1 MLAAGGRGVGFAV
14 GRGVG
19 TGVGRGVARGVG
31 RGVGRGVVPGV
42 GRIVGT
48 GDALKVGRGVTEAEA
63 DGLTAGTVGDA
74 LHGGEQV
81 GVANVGSTVADGAGG
96 IDAGVL
102 VRQPARTTAAAISIV
117 ATPRTS
123 GRDPGTPADLLRRS
137 DTGRL
142 ARGCDP

>member
-1 MLAAGGRGVGFAV
+1 
-14 GRGVG
+14 
-19 TGVGRGVARGVG
+19 VGRGVARGVG
-31 RGVGRGVVPGV
+31 RGVGRGVAPGV

-48 GDALKVGRGVTEAEA
+48 GDALMVGRGVTDAEA

-74 LHGGEQV
+74 LHAGEQV
-81 GVANVGSTVADGAGG
+81 AVANVGSAADADGAGG

-102 VRQPARTTAAAISIV
+102 VRQPARTTAAAKSIV

-123 GRDPGTPADLLRRS
+123 GRDPSTPADVLRRT